1 MIGNLGRQIVI
12 QAYQGEYNLVGE
24 VDDQGVI
31 SI

>member
-12 QAYQGEYNLVGE
+12 QVYQGEYNLVGE